1 MKPFEDMTKDE
12 LIMVGHRVNFLIV
25 QARDFAETSIGNE
38 ALLWAQRVIQLQ
50 LSKEKLSQCYEKLK
64 KEK

>member
-38 ALLWAQRVIQLQ
+38 ALL
-50 LSKEKLSQCYEKLK
+50 
-64 KEK
+64 